1 MKRSLVYVIILSSVF
16 VMGRSMSIN
25 NDIDDIEKEIKFI
38 KLHQDKIDQEMQ
50 LIDAELAFLIN
61 PSNLE
66 NLNQNHFNLISQPLI
81 NIKNFDKKFSEDT
94 KISVATDDLNK
105 ELN

>member
-1 MKRSLVYVIILSSVF
+1 MKRSLVYVVILFSVF

-38 KLHQDKIDQEMQ
+38 KLHQVKIDQEMQ

-94 KISVATDDLNK
+94 KISVAKDDLNK

>member
-1 MKRSLVYVIILSSVF
+1 MKRSLVYVIIFSSVF
-16 VMGRSMSIN
+16 VMGRSMIIN
-25 NDIDDIEKEIKFI
+25 NDIDDIEKDIKFI
-38 KLHQDKIDQEMQ
+38 KLHQDKIDQEIQ

-66 NLNQNHFNLISQPLI
+66 NLNQNHFNLISKPLI

-94 KISVATDDLNK
+94 KISVAKDYLNK

>member
-1 MKRSLVYVIILSSVF
+1 MKRSLVYVIIFSSVF

-38 KLHQDKIDQEMQ
+38 KLHQDKIDQEIQ

-94 KISVATDDLNK
+94 KISVAKDYLNK

>member
-16 VMGRSMSIN
+16 VMGRSMIIN

-81 NIKNFDKKFSEDT
+81 NIKNFDKKFSEDI
-94 KISVATDDLNK
+94 KILVAKDDLNK

>member
-1 MKRSLVYVIILSSVF
+1 MKRSLVYVIIFSSVF

-38 KLHQDKIDQEMQ
+38 KLHQDKIDQEIQ

-94 KISVATDDLNK
+94 KILVAKDDLNK

>member
-1 MKRSLVYVIILSSVF
+1 MKRSLVYVIIFSSVF
-16 VMGRSMSIN
+16 VMGRSMIIN
-25 NDIDDIEKEIKFI
+25 NEIDDIEKEIKFI
-38 KLHQDKIDQEMQ
+38 KLHQDKIDQEIQ

-94 KISVATDDLNK
+94 KILVAKDDLNK

>member
-16 VMGRSMSIN
+16 VMGRSMIIN

-38 KLHQDKIDQEMQ
+38 KLHQDKIDQEIQ

-81 NIKNFDKKFSEDT
+81 DIKNFEKKFSEDT
-94 KISVATDDLNK
+94 KISAAKEDLNK

>member
-1 MKRSLVYVIILSSVF
+1 MKRSLVYVIIFSSVF
-16 VMGRSMSIN
+16 VMGRSMIIN

-38 KLHQDKIDQEMQ
+38 KLHQDKIDQEIQ

-94 KISVATDDLNK
+94 KILVAKDDLNK

>member
-16 VMGRSMSIN
+16 VMGRSMIIN

-38 KLHQDKIDQEMQ
+38 KLHQDKIDQEIQ

-66 NLNQNHFNLISQPLI
+66 NLNQNHFNLISKPLI

-94 KISVATDDLNK
+94 KILVAKDGLNK

>member
-16 VMGRSMSIN
+16 VMGRSMIIN
-25 NDIDDIEKEIKFI
+25 NEIDDIEKEIKFI

-94 KISVATDDLNK
+94 KILVAKDDLNK

>member
-16 VMGRSMSIN
+16 VMGRSMIIN

-38 KLHQDKIDQEMQ
+38 KLHQDKIDQEIQ

-94 KISVATDDLNK
+94 KILVAKDGLNK

>member
-1 MKRSLVYVIILSSVF
+1 MKRSLVYVIIFSSVF

-94 KISVATDDLNK
+94 KILVAKDDLNK

>member
-1 MKRSLVYVIILSSVF
+1 MKRSLVYVIIFSSVF
-16 VMGRSMSIN
+16 VMGRSMIIN
-25 NDIDDIEKEIKFI
+25 NEIDDIEKEIKFI
-38 KLHQDKIDQEMQ
+38 KFHQDKIDQEIQ

-94 KISVATDDLNK
+94 KILVAKDDLNK

>member
-16 VMGRSMSIN
+16 VMGRSMIIN

-38 KLHQDKIDQEMQ
+38 KLHQDKIDQEIQ

-94 KISVATDDLNK
+94 KILVAKDDLNK